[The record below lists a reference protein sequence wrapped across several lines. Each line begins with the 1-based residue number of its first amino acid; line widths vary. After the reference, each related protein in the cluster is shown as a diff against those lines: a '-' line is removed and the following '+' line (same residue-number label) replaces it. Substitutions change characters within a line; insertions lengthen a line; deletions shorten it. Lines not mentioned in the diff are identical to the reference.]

1 MNQHTQSRTASTS
14 RVIANKPGTWAQAG
28 LPAASTTS
36 QSTRDAV
43 APDNWAQA
51 MGARSNGP
59 LDLSASS
66 FPSLN
71 NSGLQSQSH
80 NVSSAWQTGPPPTEQ
95 AQRQQQLPSS
105 RSHVSSRQQQQQP
118 SGGREGFYPT
128 DTYSRNAP
136 MEYSSEP
143 TSQPVRRTSQVP
155 SGPPGLV
162 QRPNQQTDNSSTDP
176 SRVTSPSGQTQI
188 SRSPISQSINAAI
201 GQDRFLGQEGRS
213 HNKEFSQDSPSQQ
226 VTVQTRDMFGDR
238 EPGARPEQTMEALFA
253 GMSEK
258 EKFGMKGYLAEQD
271 NASPAG
277 RNLMRGVDL
286 STLGINMSSQEPL
299 LPTYPGPWAEPNAQ
313 PLRPLDSEYT
323 IPDCYTVKK
332 IAPLSSRINGF
343 MDETLFFIFYTMPR
357 DYTQM
362 LVAQELV
369 ARKWRYHIREKQWLT
384 RDDASPSP
392 VLLDDKVSEQGYYIW
407 WDTKLWK
414 KVRRI
419 YTLRYSDLE
428 EQPSMGN
435 RTIPAG
441 AMGAMAEGINMGVGN
456 FNAVPSLERMAAS
469 GRGF

>member
-1 MNQHTQSRTASTS
+1 MAIVWKAEQELIEKA
-14 RVIANKPGTWAQAG
+14 GTWGQSG
-28 LPAASTTS
+28 LPAPP
-36 QSTRDAV
+36 QQTRDAV
-43 APDNWAQA
+43 APDSWAQA
-51 MGARSNGP
+51 MGTRPTNAQ

-71 NSGLQSQSH
+71 NTGLQSQNH
-80 NVSSAWQTGPPPTEQ
+80 AVGSSAWQTGPPQNEQ
-95 AQRQQQLPSS
+95 AQRQQMQSTRTHLA
-105 RSHVSSRQQQQQP
+105 SRQQQQQQQQQLP
-118 SGGREGFYPT
+118 GARDGFYPT

-136 MEYSSEP
+136 MEFPSDT
-143 TSQPVRRTSQVP
+143 TSQPVRRASQAP
-155 SGPPGLV
+155 GGPPGLT
-162 QRPNQQTDNSSTDP
+162 QRQPNPGDSTPQDP

-201 GQDRFLGQEGRS
+201 GQERFLGQDTRS
-213 HNKEFSQDSPSQQ
+213 QIPESPPQSLGLRSQD
-226 VTVQTRDMFGDR
+226 VFGDR
-238 EPGARPEQTMEALFA
+238 DSRPDHDAVFA

-258 EKFGMKGYLAEQD
+258 DKFGMKGYVAQQD
-271 NASPAG
+271 NASPAA
-277 RNLMRGVDL
+277 RSLMRGVDL
-286 STLGINMSSQEPL
+286 STLGINMGSQEPL
-299 LPTYPGPWAEPNAQ
+299 LQSYPGPWAEPNAA

-332 IAPLSSRINGF
+332 IASLSSRITGF
-343 MDETLFFIFYTMPR
+343 VDETLFFIFYTMPR
-357 DYTQM
+357 DYIQM

-369 ARKWRYHIREKQWLT
+369 ARKWRYHMREKQWLT

-419 YTLRYSDLE
+419 YTLRYEDLE

-435 RTIPAG
+435 RPVHAG
-441 AMGAMAEGINMGVGN
+441 AMGAMSGGINGGMGV
-456 FNAVPSLERMAAS
+456 NAVPSLERMAAS

>member
-1 MNQHTQSRTASTS
+1 MNQQNRGAGNPRMVAS
-14 RVIANKPGTWAQAG
+14 KPGTWAQGG
-28 LPAASTTS
+28 LASAASAS
-36 QSTRDAV
+36 QSSREPV

-51 MGARSNGP
+51 MASRSSAP

-80 NVSSAWQTGPPPTEQ
+80 NVGSSAWQTGPPQNEQ
-95 AQRQQQLPSS
+95 ALRQQLQSS
-105 RSHVSSRQQQQQP
+105 RTQISSRQQQQQP

-136 MEYSSEP
+136 MEYSSEQS
-143 TSQPVRRTSQVP
+143 SQPPRRTGQLP
-155 SGPPGLV
+155 NGPPGLV
-162 QRPNQQTDNSSTDP
+162 QRPNQQNDVASGDP
-176 SRVTSPSGQTQI
+176 SRVTSPSSQAQI
-188 SRSPISQSINAAI
+188 SRSPMSQSMNAPI
-201 GQDRFLGQEGRS
+201 GQDRFLGQDGRS
-213 HNKEFSQDSPSQQ
+213 QAKDISQDSPSQAVGLQ
-226 VTVQTRDMFGDR
+226 AGSMFGDR
-238 EPGARPEQTMEALFA
+238 EPGARPEQSIEMIFA
-253 GMSEK
+253 GMSDR
-258 EKFGMKGYLAEQD
+258 EKFGMKGYIAEQD
-271 NASPAG
+271 NATPAG
-277 RNLMRGVDL
+277 RSLMRGVDL

-299 LPTYPGPWAEPNAQ
+299 LPSYPGPWADHNAQ
-313 PLRPLDSEYT
+313 PLRPLDSEYSV
-323 IPDCYTVKK
+323 PDCYTVKK

-343 MDETLFFIFYTMPR
+343 MDETLFFVFYTMPR

-369 ARKWRYHIREKQWLT
+369 ARKWRYHMREKQWLT
-384 RDDASPSP
+384 RDEASPSP
-392 VLLDDKVSEQGYYIW
+392 VLLEDKVSEQGYYIW

-419 YTLRYSDLE
+419 YTLRYEDLE

-435 RTIPAG
+435 RTMHAG
-441 AMGAMAEGINMGVGN
+441 AMGAMAGGMGVGN

>member
-1 MNQHTQSRTASTS
+1 MNSRT
-14 RVIANKPGTWAQAG
+14 NAQ
-28 LPAASTTS
+28 
-36 QSTRDAV
+36 
-43 APDNWAQA
+43 
-51 MGARSNGP
+51 
-59 LDLSASS
+59 LDLSSSS

-71 NSGLQSQSH
+71 NAGLQSQNHS
-80 NVSSAWQTGPPPTEQ
+80 VGSSAWQTGPPQSEQ
-95 AQRQQQLPSS
+95 GQRQQLQSS
-105 RSHVSSRQQQQQP
+105 RSHGQTRQQQQQQP
-118 SGGREGFYPT
+118 QSASTNLDGMYPT

-136 MEYSSEP
+136 MEFSSES
-143 TSQPVRRTSQVP
+143 SQPVRRSNQIP
-155 SGPPGLV
+155 GGPPGLV
-162 QRPNQQTDNSSTDP
+162 QRPPNQQNDGISRDI
-176 SRVTSPSGQTQI
+176 SRVTSPSGQTHI
-188 SRSPISQSINAAI
+188 SRSPMLQSLNAVI
-201 GQDRFLGQEGRS
+201 GQDRFLGQDGRIQ
-213 HNKEFSQDSPSQQ
+213 NKDYSQDSPSQSVALQ
-226 VTVQTRDMFGDR
+226 SRDLFLDR
-238 EPGARPEQTMEALFA
+238 ESGARPEQSMDAIFA
-253 GMSEK
+253 GMTER
-258 EKFGMKGYLAEQD
+258 EKFGMKGYIAEQE
-271 NASPAG
+271 NASPAA
-277 RNLMRGVDL
+277 RSIMKGVDL

-299 LPTYPGPWAEPNAQ
+299 LVTYAGPWAEPNAQ

-332 IAPLSSRINGF
+332 ISPLASRINGF

-369 ARKWRYHIREKQWLT
+369 ARKWRYHMREKQWLT

-419 YTLRYSDLE
+419 YTLRYEDLE

-435 RTIPAG
+435 RTMHAG
-441 AMGAMAEGINMGVGN
+441 AMGTMTGGVVNGGMGVGN